1 MPHYEGI
8 TAQATR
14 IQASLQSRASACH
27 DYAVSVVDE
36 VDDVDDDAALGSVDD
51 DSALPPAFA
60 LVVGF
65 LQVIPLKTAMRPEE
79 DS

>member
-1 MPHYEGI
+1 MKRLPY
-8 TAQATR
+8 TVV
-14 IQASLQSRASACH
+14 ASFDEALPP
-27 DYAVSVVDE
+27 AVVLV
-36 VDDVDDDAALGSVDD
+36 VDDDVD